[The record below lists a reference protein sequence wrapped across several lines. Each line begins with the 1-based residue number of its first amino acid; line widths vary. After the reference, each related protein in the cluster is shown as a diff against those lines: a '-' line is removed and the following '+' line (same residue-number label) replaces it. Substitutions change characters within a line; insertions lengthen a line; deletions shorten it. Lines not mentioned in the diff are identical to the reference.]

1 MFSPELRPENEH
13 YRLIAENPVAGA
25 PFFHFIVE
33 MFIKHVLGVNQD
45 HPELYGKTAA
55 YYATVEQQGRLTL
68 HLHMLLWILNSL
80 FPQEIRDRIM
90 DPNSDFQKKIVEYL
104 ESVHIGEFM
113 TGTMDEVKEQV
124 QENMKA
130 KEYKDPTQTLTD
142 APPKP
147 TDCDCNKCESCE
159 TTANWWQNFKNTADD
174 LILRSN
180 VHKCRTSIP
189 ADEKKQ
195 QKERRGCINKHGN
208 CKAHF
213 PRQTFE
219 KTEVDPKTGALN
231 IKKGEKWINTLTP
244 IVTFL
249 LRCNSDVTSLLSGT
263 AIKAIVAYISDYV
276 TKPGLK
282 TYTIFDTIRSV
293 FDKSSEMLSGSLERK
308 EKARRLMIQIVNS
321 LTSKMEIGGPMA
333 SLYLLGNP
341 DHYTNMEFV
350 TVYWKSYVRE
360 VLSSWRSAEEL
371 EDQAPEKVIVQKS
384 NFKYV
389 GFSAVHDYMYR
400 PDIFADI
407 TLHEWVQMAKR
418 CKVVK
423 KKKHDI
429 LTDAPDE
436 LDLIGHD
443 DITVQPKTS
452 DTKPDEVQLDD
463 ELDKT
468 DTDTDELNIGNE
480 DSPIEDVKIEEP
492 EESEVE
498 TTKNRHAFLKDHPLY
513 KTQQIQFNKKKR
525 D

>member
-1 MFSPELRPENEH
+1 
-13 YRLIAENPVAGA
+13 
-25 PFFHFIVE
+25 
-33 MFIKHVLGVNQD
+33 
-45 HPELYGKTAA
+45 
-55 YYATVEQQGRLTL
+55 
-68 HLHMLLWILNSL
+68 
-80 FPQEIRDRIM
+80 M
-90 DPNSDFQKKIVEYL
+90 DPNSDFQKKIVKYL
-104 ESVHIGEFM
+104 ESVHVGEFM

-130 KEYKDPTQTLTD
+130 KEYRDPTQTLPD
-142 APPKP
+142 APPES

-159 TTANWWQNFKNTADD
+159 STTNWWQNFKNTVDD

-180 VHKCRTSIP
+180 VHKCRTSIS

-195 QKERRGCINKHGN
+195 KKERRGCINKHGN
-208 CKAHF
+208 CKARF

-231 IKKGEKWINTLTP
+231 IKKAERWINTLAP
-244 IVTFL
+244 IVTYL
-249 LRCNSDVTSLLSGT
+249 LRCNTDVTSLLSGT

-282 TYTIFDTIRSV
+282 TYTIFDTIRGI
-293 FDKSSEMLSGSLERK
+293 FDRNSEMLSGSLERK

-360 VLSSWRSAEEL
+360 VFSSWRSAKEWK
-371 EDQAPEKVIVQKS
+371 DQAPEKVIVQKS
-384 NFKYV
+384 NSKYV

-400 PDIFADI
+400 PEIFADI

-429 LTDAPDE
+429 L
-436 LDLIGHD
+436 
-443 DITVQPKTS
+443 
-452 DTKPDEVQLDD
+452 
-463 ELDKT
+463 
-468 DTDTDELNIGNE
+468 
-480 DSPIEDVKIEEP
+480 
-492 EESEVE
+492 
-498 TTKNRHAFLKDHPLY
+498 
-513 KTQQIQFNKKKR
+513 
-525 D
+525 